1 MSKLSMA
8 FLLAGFIG
16 VAWGLANFFCMAQV
30 TRVVVEGR
38 RGWRLAGWV
47 ALKVL
52 GLYGLLAWLLL
63 GARISPLGWLA
74 GFTLSLIAAA
84 LRSFSSL
91 RGLTKPLV
99 ARHD

>member
-1 MSKLSMA
+1 MA

-16 VAWGLANFFCMAQV
+16 VAWGLANFLCMAQV
-30 TRVVVEGR
+30 ARAAVEGR

-63 GARISPLGWLA
+63 GARVSPLGWLA
-74 GFTLSLIAAA
+74 GFTLSLAAVA
-84 LRSFSSL
+84 MRSVPSL
-91 RGLTKPLV
+91 RGLMKPLV